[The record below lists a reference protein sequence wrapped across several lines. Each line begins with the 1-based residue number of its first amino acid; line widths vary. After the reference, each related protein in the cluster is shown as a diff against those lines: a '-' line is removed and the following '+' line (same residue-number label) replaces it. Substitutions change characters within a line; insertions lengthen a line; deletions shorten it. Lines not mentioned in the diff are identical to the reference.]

1 VSKPDDQTEGDRIS
15 FDKTKTRDIKP
26 AQNNEVD
33 NYKQII
39 SNYNEK
45 KI

>member
-1 VSKPDDQTEGDRIS
+1 VSKPDEQTEGDRIS
-15 FDKTKTRDIKP
+15 FDKTKARDIKP
-26 AQNNEVD
+26 AQNKVD

-39 SNYNEK
+39 FNYNEK